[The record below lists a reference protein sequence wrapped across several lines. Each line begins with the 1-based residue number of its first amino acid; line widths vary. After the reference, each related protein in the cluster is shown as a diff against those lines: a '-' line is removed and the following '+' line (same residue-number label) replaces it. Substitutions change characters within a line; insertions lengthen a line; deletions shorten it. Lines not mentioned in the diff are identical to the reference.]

1 MIIEL
6 ESAIQQAKSV
16 DELKPLMRLMVK
28 ALNTLN
34 DARSHVRGTLIFHDK
49 GPVLRCDDGNYYLQP
64 GKFTLVFTGPKNEN
78 IIKEFEIKARE
89 RKSRSQQ

>member
-6 ESAIQQAKSV
+6 ESAIQQATSV

-49 GPVLRCDDGNYYLQP
+49 GPVLRCDDGNYYLLTVKLSSGVP
-64 GKFTLVFTGPKNEN
+64 AIVLTSIGSNPTGE
-78 IIKEFEIKARE
+78 
-89 RKSRSQQ
+89 